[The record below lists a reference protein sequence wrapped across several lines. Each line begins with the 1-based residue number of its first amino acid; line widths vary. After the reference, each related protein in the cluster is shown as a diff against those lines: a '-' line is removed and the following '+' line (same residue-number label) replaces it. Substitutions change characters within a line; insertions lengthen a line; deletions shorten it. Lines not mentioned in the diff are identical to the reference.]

1 MTDQSITGVLKILR
15 RDTGVL
21 CDPAN
26 SLRPFAPPIAVPAR
40 LVREH
45 SLIQGVTLAGPL
57 RRQGNAMEL
66 ARVEEV
72 CGLTP
77 QAFGSR
83 TPYADLTAINPC
95 ERFDLGVTGD
105 VSMRIL
111 DLIAPIGKGTRG
123 LIVSPPK
130 AGKTILLERIAQSIR
145 AGSPEARVIVLLI
158 DERPEEVTQFQRAV
172 DAEVFASSMDQSL
185 EDHIELAELT
195 LAHVRVELEC
205 GRDIVILVDR
215 LTRMGRAFNSGG
227 GGSEQASRDS
237 RSQGGGQ
244 RGGAGG
250 QRGGAGGQRGGA
262 GGQRGGAGGQGR
274 RDGARR
280 GSGAPGS
287 GTRGSGTRGSGT
299 PGVVSRGGGSGR
311 IMSGGLQA
319 GVLEIP
325 RRFFGL
331 ARNIENGGSVTIIA
345 TALVDTNSRMDE
357 VIFQEFKGTGN
368 SEIVL
373 DRTLADMRIFPA
385 INFAETGTRK
395 EEILHGPEAY
405 PKIALL
411 RRALAD
417 LPGREVIPALIRQLE
432 KHPTNREFLEAL
444 PG

>member
-1 MTDQSITGVLKILR
+1 MPDQSITGVLKILH

-40 LVREH
+40 LIREH
-45 SLIQGVTLAGPL
+45 SLIQGVTLTGPL

-66 ARVEEV
+66 ARVEEI

-77 QAFGSR
+77 QAFRRR

-95 ERFDLGVTGD
+95 ERFELGVTGD

-145 AGSPEARVIVLLI
+145 AGAPEARVIVLLI

-185 EDHIELAELT
+185 QDHVELAELT
-195 LAHVRVELEC
+195 LAHVRAELEC
-205 GRDIVILVDR
+205 GRDIVILVDS

-244 RGGAGG
+244 RAGAC
-250 QRGGAGGQRGGA
+250 
-262 GGQRGGAGGQGR
+262 GQGR
-274 RDGARR
+274 RDIAR
-280 GSGAPGS
+280 
-287 GTRGSGTRGSGT
+287 RGSGTRGSGT
-299 PGVVSRGGGSGR
+299 PGSGTRGSGARGSGTPGSGTPGSGTRGSGARGAASRGGGSGR

-385 INFAETGTRK
+385 INLAETGTRK
-395 EEILHGPEAY
+395 EEILHGPDVY

>member
-1 MTDQSITGVLKILR
+1 MSNETAAGILKISPR
-15 RDTGVL
+15 GTGVL

-40 LVREH
+40 LIREH
-45 SLIQGVTLAGPL
+45 SLIQGVTLTGPL
-57 RRQGNAMEL
+57 RRQGSAMEL
-66 ARVEEV
+66 AGVEEV

-77 QAFGSR
+77 QAFRSR
-83 TPYADLTAINPC
+83 TPYAYLTAINPC

-130 AGKTILLERIAQSIR
+130 AGKTILLERIAQAIR
-145 AGSPEARVIVLLI
+145 AGAPEARVIVLLI

-195 LAHVRVELEC
+195 LAHVRAELEC
-205 GRDIVILVDR
+205 GRDIVILVDS

-244 RGGAGG
+244 RGGT
-250 QRGGAGGQRGGA
+250 
-262 GGQRGGAGGQGR
+262 GGQGR
-274 RDGARR
+274 RDSAR
-280 GSGAPGS
+280 GGS
-287 GTRGSGTRGSGT
+287 GTRGAASRGG
-299 PGVVSRGGGSGR
+299 GAISRGGGSGR

-385 INFAETGTRK
+385 INFRETGTRK
-395 EEILHGPEAY
+395 EEILHGPDVY
-405 PKIALL
+405 PKVALL

-432 KHPTNREFLEAL
+432 KHPTNREFLEGL

>member
-1 MTDQSITGVLKILR
+1 MSNETAAGILKIPPR
-15 RDTGVL
+15 GTGVL

-40 LVREH
+40 LIREH
-45 SLIQGVTLAGPL
+45 TLIQGVTLAGPL
-57 RRQGNAMEL
+57 RRQGNATEL
-66 ARVEEV
+66 AGVEEV

-77 QAFGSR
+77 QAFRSR
-83 TPYADLTAINPC
+83 TPYAHLTAINPC

-195 LAHVRVELEC
+195 LAHVRAELEC
-205 GRDIVILVDR
+205 GRDIVILVDS

-227 GGSEQASRDS
+227 GGSEQAARDFC
-237 RSQGGGQ
+237 SQG
-244 RGGAGG
+244 
-250 QRGGAGGQRGGA
+250 

-274 RDGARR
+274 RDGARG
-280 GSGAPGS
+280 GSGA
-287 GTRGSGTRGSGT
+287 RGSGTRGGSGT
-299 PGVVSRGGGSGR
+299 RDSSARGSGTRGAASRGGSSGR

-395 EEILHGPEAY
+395 EEILHGPDIY
-405 PKIALL
+405 PKVALL

-432 KHPTNREFLEAL
+432 KHPTNREFLEGL